1 MKQYSLNR
9 TLIVNSTYN
18 MILLLN
24 LNRTKVI
31 LDNKFNI
38 EGRVVRKIELR
49 EYEKKESNISKE
61 YVLKIFL
68 KTENEEIELDYLGK
82 PVSNN
87 KVFNDICNFLSNYN
101 GLTSTINRI
110 FIELDGKLNDK
121 QSQ

>member
-1 MKQYSLNR
+1 
-9 TLIVNSTYN
+9 

-31 LDNKFNI
+31 LDNKFKI

-49 EYEKKESNISKE
+49 EYVKKESNISKE
-61 YVLKIFL
+61 YVLKIYL

-82 PVSNN
+82 PIANN
-87 KVFNDICNFLSNYN
+87 NDFDDICNFLSNYN

-110 FIELDGKLNDK
+110 FIELDGKLSDK
-121 QSQ
+121 

>member
-1 MKQYSLNR
+1 
-9 TLIVNSTYN
+9 

-31 LDNKFNI
+31 LDNKFKI

-49 EYEKKESNISKE
+49 EYVRKESNISRE
-61 YVLKIFL
+61 YVLKIYL

-82 PVSNN
+82 PISNN
-87 KVFNDICNFLSNYN
+87 NDFVDICNFLSNYN

-110 FIELDGKLNDK
+110 FIELDGKLSDK
-121 QSQ
+121 